1 MNEISDFSS
10 LTALFQTGLAKQNG
24 DLPDARGSH
33 TTVQKLTPGSIG
45 PSTAAAAKTLSSNSS
60 TKPASKDIWDDGE
73 VDEAAVDV
81 HDPRPQPEYKL
92 TYRQKVTSEDMY
104 LQMSGKT
111 PGIHDSDEVVVTIDL
126 PGVQFSD
133 IVLTCTET
141 SLDMRCPKYKLLLHF
156 PRTVRDQDGNATWNK
171 SRNQLVVAMPIKPD
185 FL

>member
-10 LTALFQTGLAKQNG
+10 LTALFQTGLAKQIG

-33 TTVQKLTPGSIG
+33 TTVQKVSHVSLSNLTAASTQKEKLTPGSIG
-45 PSTAAAAKTLSSNSS
+45 PSTAAAKTLPSNSS
-60 TKPASKDIWDDGE
+60 TKPASKDIWDDVE

-81 HDPRPQPEYKL
+81 HDPRPQPEHKL

-126 PGVQFSD
+126 PGVLFSD

-141 SLDMRCPKYKLLLHF
+141 SLDMRCPK
-156 PRTVRDQDGNATWNK
+156 
-171 SRNQLVVAMPIKPD
+171 
-185 FL
+185 

>member
-10 LTALFQTGLAKQNG
+10 LTALFKSGLAKENG
-24 DLPDARGSH
+24 DLHDARGLQ

-45 PSTAAAAKTLSSNSS
+45 PSTAAAKPLPSSSS
-60 TKPASKDIWDDGE
+60 TKPVSKDIWDDGE

-104 LQMSGKT
+104 LQMSGKS

-126 PGVQFSD
+126 PGVQFCD

-141 SLDMRCPKYKLLLHF
+141 CLDMRCPK
-156 PRTVRDQDGNATWNK
+156 
-171 SRNQLVVAMPIKPD
+171 
-185 FL
+185 

>member
-10 LTALFQTGLAKQNG
+10 LTALFQTGLAKQIG

-45 PSTAAAAKTLSSNSS
+45 PSTAAAKTLPSNSS
-60 TKPASKDIWDDGE
+60 TKPASKDIWDDVE

-81 HDPRPQPEYKL
+81 HDPRPQPEHKL

-126 PGVQFSD
+126 PGVLFSD

-141 SLDMRCPKYKLLLHF
+141 SLDMRCPK
-156 PRTVRDQDGNATWNK
+156 
-171 SRNQLVVAMPIKPD
+171 
-185 FL
+185 